1 MAVRPVLVCQ
11 KGGAAVGG
19 QNHRKRGGSV
29 SYWHA
34 PAICTAAGAVS
45 FLYAGSSA
53 LLLLV
58 ANLFPVYW
66 YLSFVALAPFLYK
79 SSRSDQTEGL
89 RLGFFLGLSFLTV
102 SVVDTIPVAPFA
114 ALLKILLGTALF
126 ALFGWT
132 VGFARRRFG
141 FNPFIVALVWVAFE
155 WGLVRLGF
163 SNGLFSEAGF
173 TPSLLH
179 SIATLFGFLIVAL
192 IVVLVNSLLVAAWE
206 VAVSFAR
213 ARGQVSTEGKN
224 NWDLILSPGLVAQ
237 RLLLVAEGR
246 GPPGLHPQ

>member
-1 MAVRPVLVCQ
+1 MAVRPVLVCP
-11 KGGAAVGG
+11 KGGAARRWRGG
-19 QNHRKRGGSV
+19 QHLRKCGGSL
-29 SYWHA
+29 SYWQA
-34 PAICTAAGAVS
+34 PAVGTASANAVS

-58 ANLFPVYW
+58 ANLFPAYW

-79 SSRSDQTEGL
+79 SSRSDQAEGL
-89 RLGFFLGLSFLTV
+89 RLGFFLGLTFLTV
-102 SVVDTIPVAPFA
+102 SVIDAIPVAPLA
-114 ALLKILLGTALF
+114 ALLKILLGTGLF
-126 ALFGWT
+126 TLFGWT

-141 FNPFIVALVWVAFE
+141 FNPFIVALLWVAFE

-163 SNGLFSEAGF
+163 SNGLFSEAKF
-173 TPSLLH
+173 TPSFLH
-179 SIATLFGFLIVAL
+179 SIATVFGFLIVAL
-192 IVVLVNSLLVAAWE
+192 IVVLVNSLLVAALE

-224 NWDLILSPGLVAQ
+224 NWDLILSPGLVVQ

-246 GPPGLHPQ
+246 GPP